1 MWDVNEMCVSYSL
14 LIGLFIIHMY
24 VYGLYMYM
32 DYEETN
38 QCMRVYIYIYIHGMH
53 IHMYIALLDYIT
65 PDICC
70 VGVFPTPKP
79 LKLPINAHS
88 ISYDLIVTP
97 ST

>member
-38 QCMRVYIYIYIHGMH
+38 QCMRVYIYIYGMH